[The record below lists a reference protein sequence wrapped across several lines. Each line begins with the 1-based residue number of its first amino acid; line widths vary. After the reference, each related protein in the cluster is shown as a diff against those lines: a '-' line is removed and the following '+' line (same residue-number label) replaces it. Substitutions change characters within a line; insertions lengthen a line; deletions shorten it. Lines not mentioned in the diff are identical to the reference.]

1 MTEYIL
7 GSIAAEHGS
16 FSEAKQLYMQS
27 QRHIAAAYGPEDPR
41 LGQPMID
48 LAGLYLMTNRMIEA
62 ENLLRQVVTLSDKPE
77 NRDPSRLS
85 LALRHLGALLLTQK
99 RLDEA
104 EPMLKRSYE
113 IAMKELGE
121 NHPQTAASLSVWATL
136 HLLRGHP
143 EEAEPL
149 FGHVIHMVERSS
161 GTAHPEVAGVLGNH
175 ANALIATERY
185 VQAEQQLHR
194 ALEIYEKQTGPSSTK
209 LADTLV
215 SLAMVIGK
223 QGRADAEAIFTRG
236 LTLTETTYG
245 SEHLRFA
252 RALSLYAEF
261 LRHQNRNAEADVVM
275 EKAESIRTKSAPG
288 RPTS

>member
-1 MTEYIL
+1 MSTKIKTFVLCCSTLVLTACPQPHAVPPPSFPPSWETLIRKGDIEQEYWRYPEAEYYYSQAVTRAQEFGADDARLARSLRSLSSVVSSRGNYAAAKQYGEQALGIYRHLFGPESGEVGMTEYIL

-104 EPMLKRSYE
+104 
-113 IAMKELGE
+113 
-121 NHPQTAASLSVWATL
+121 
-136 HLLRGHP
+136 
-143 EEAEPL
+143 
-149 FGHVIHMVERSS
+149 
-161 GTAHPEVAGVLGNH
+161 
-175 ANALIATERY
+175 
-185 VQAEQQLHR
+185 
-194 ALEIYEKQTGPSSTK
+194 
-209 LADTLV
+209 
-215 SLAMVIGK
+215 
-223 QGRADAEAIFTRG
+223 
-236 LTLTETTYG
+236 
-245 SEHLRFA
+245 
-252 RALSLYAEF
+252 
-261 LRHQNRNAEADVVM
+261 
-275 EKAESIRTKSAPG
+275 
-288 RPTS
+288 